1 MKKWSA
7 RLLALVLCFALVL
20 GEGSIVSA
28 AESVGD
34 SSEVA
39 TEEVV
44 EETTEEE
51 AASEEV
57 SEETT
62 EEVSEEASEEVS
74 EDATE
79 EASEEVTEEAS
90 EEATEEVSEEA
101 SEEAT
106 EEVSEET
113 TEEVSEEVSE
123 EATEETSE
131 EEKLFPGLASTFVM
145 DKEFV
150 ADRTELQENI
160 DIAFGGEEG
169 KAYVTNQIL
178 VSAKDEA
185 EAEIFAEA
193 FAGELINYIAGVAVI
208 ELNQEEDEVEVS
220 VQDAVMASLDPAN
233 NLPAAWPNTIHQT
246 FEADPAMNP
255 QSGAFQWQH
264 DVADT
269 TYAWE
274 EGYDGEG
281 ITVAVLDTGIRLGHE
296 DLNPAKVHSTAVDK
310 EESLEKYYKEE
321 LNMDVDF
328 DFSADDLY
336 VGHGTHV
343 SGIIAAVDDNG
354 KGGAGIAPGV
364 ELLSC
369 NVFTG
374 EFGASTDDIIEGI
387 AWARENGADIINMSL
402 GMNVYN
408 GEFADAVKE
417 AYDNGVAVFCAAGND
432 STTSYQYPASYP
444 GAISIAALDRGLQKS
459 DFSCYGDRIRY
470 AFPGVDI
477 YSTVNATY
485 DYENETSTISTD
497 AYAFMSGTSMACPVG
512 AGVAAVALNYA
523 EENGMMKDLT
533 GAAKVEK
540 LLEVMDSALVPI
552 ATKGLGKGTVS
563 LSKLVG
569 ATVFEATPEM
579 PVIKEGK
586 AGKYESETLSI
597 EFEEQKNVMLCYTT
611 NGKTPQFKN
620 GITLGS
626 TYYTTG
632 NVISIGNQKNVTL
645 KVMAVNPSTGLCSK
659 VLTAKYTFAPVP
671 RSVYPTN
678 SMHAGVISQGG
689 SYTIKATVYPNY
701 AVNKKLVYSIAGPE
715 GATGV
720 TVSNKGVVKAT
731 KNATPGLYYVR
742 VAAVANEMAGFTVT
756 IKVEAPKKNIV
767 SITSDKTDYE
777 VVVYE
782 SVPIEGIKIET
793 NDGTKLGI
801 GDLVW
806 TSSNSKVASLHGGYG
821 YMNISGEKAGKA
833 KITGTAKDGSKKKI
847 TLNVT
852 VVDPVQFVYLY
863 GDGVVATGK
872 STMVNLISYT
882 YSYKLKKAK
891 DFKWTVSPE
900 GQGVTVKNGKVTA
913 SKKATAGTYTVRA
926 EAKDSQGAYEEFPV
940 IVTADAAKSIK
951 IAKKDTK
958 ITLQRRSETTNAGY
972 WNSDIPIT
980 LNGGDAYVNYRV
992 DVENYKVANAYIN
1005 RDESGQCKLCVVAG
1019 ESVGT
1024 ATIKVVSIDGTKKSV
1039 SVKVTVTNPI
1049 SNLAITFPDGS
1060 SPVLAYTKSMK
1071 LVPVFSTENGVEK
1084 NADKTLKW
1092 ESSDP
1097 SVISVDKNGKVTAKA
1112 SDGSAF
1118 IRAYSETYNISTG
1131 MFIYASD
1138 LITKAE
1144 MVVIENLNEEGQK
1157 TGTGIITLKVKTKQ
1171 NGTRYL
1177 APNHKQAFNT
1187 ATDKEGLT
1195 FSHYIFQI
1203 HGQEEIFTGA
1213 EYVIN
1218 EPGTYTVTISL
1229 RDGNKVKVK
1238 QKLTMNY

>member
-57 SEETT
+57 SEEAT
-62 EEVSEEASEEVS
+62 EEVSEEVSEDASEEVS
-74 EDATE
+74 EEATE

-106 EEVSEET
+106 EEVSEE
-113 TEEVSEEVSE
+113 
-123 EATEETSE
+123 ATEETSE
-131 EEKLFPGLASTFVM
+131 EEKLFPGLASTFAM

-150 ADRTELQENI
+150 ANRTELQENI
-160 DIAFGGEEG
+160 DVAFGGEEG

-208 ELNQEEDEVEVS
+208 ELNQEEDDVEVS

-233 NLPAAWPNTIHQT
+233 NLPAAWPNTIYQT

-255 QSGAFQWQH
+255 SAIEYQWQH

-269 TYAWE
+269 TYAWDA
-274 EGYDGEG
+274 GYDGSG
-281 ITVAVLDTGIRLGHE
+281 VTVAVLDTGIRIGHE
-296 DLNPAKVHSTAVDK
+296 DLNPVMTYCTSGDK
-310 EESLEKYYKEE
+310 EEMIEE
-321 LNMDVDF
+321 LIKEVLGEEIDYEFNE
-328 DFSADDLY
+328 DDIY

-343 SGIIAAVDDNG
+343 SGIIAAEEGNG

-364 ELLSC
+364 DLLSC
-369 NVFTG
+369 NVFMG
-374 EFGASTDDIIEGI
+374 DLGAATDDIIEGI
-387 AWARENGADIINMSL
+387 VWAVENDADIINMSL
-402 GMNVYN
+402 GSIVYN
-408 GEFADAVKE
+408 GLFADAVK
-417 AYDNGVAVFCAAGND
+417 AANDSGVAVFCAAGND
-432 STTSYQYPASYP
+432 NTSSYQYPASYP

-459 DFSCYGDRIRY
+459 SFSCYGDKIRY

-477 YSTVNATY
+477 FSTYIGGY
-485 DYENETSTISTD
+485 DETDEFVITTD
-497 AYAFMSGTSMACPVG
+497 AYEFMSGTSMACPVG
-512 AGVAAVALNYA
+512 VGVAAVALNYA

-540 LLEVMDSALVPI
+540 LLEVMDSALVPTV
-552 ATKGLGKGTVS
+552 TKGLGKGTVS

-597 EFEEQKNVMLCYTT
+597 EFEEQKNVILCYTM

-620 GITLGS
+620 GTTLGS

-678 SMHAGVISQGG
+678 SMYAGIISQGG

-701 AVNKKLVYSIAGPE
+701 AANKKLVYSIAGPE

-731 KNATPGLYYVR
+731 KNATPGLYDVR
-742 VAAVANEMAGFTVT
+742 VAAVANEKAGFTVT
-756 IKVEAPKKNIV
+756 IKVEAPKKNVV

-777 VVVYE
+777 VVVYDE

-821 YMNISGEKAGKA
+821 YMYISGEKAGKA

-852 VVDPVQFVYLY
+852 VVDPVRFVYLY

-951 IAKKDTK
+951 IEKKDTK
-958 ITLQRRSETTNAGY
+958 ITLQRRTETANADY
-972 WNSDIPIT
+972 WSREIPIT

-992 DVENYKVANAYIN
+992 DIENHKVANAYIN
-1005 RDESGQCKLCVVAG
+1005 RDASGQCKLCVVAG
-1019 ESVGT
+1019 DSVGT

-1049 SNLAITFPDGS
+1049 SNLSVTFPEGS
-1060 SPVLAYTKSMK
+1060 SPVLAYSKSMK
-1071 LVPVFSTENGVEK
+1071 LVPVFSTENGIEK
-1084 NADKTLKW
+1084 NANKTLKW
-1092 ESSDP
+1092 TSSNT
-1097 SVISVDKNGKVTAKA
+1097 SVFTVDKNGKVTAKA
-1112 SDGSAF
+1112 SEGAAIISAV
-1118 IRAYSETYNISTG
+1118 SEQYGLVGEIELV
-1131 MFIYASD
+1131 ASD

-1144 MVVIENLNEEGQK
+1144 VLDLDEYTDVNEEGDK
-1157 TGTGIITLKVKTKQ
+1157 IKGGALTLKVKTKQ
-1171 NGTRYL
+1171 NGEKLLSISHFDAIDTIV
-1177 APNHKQAFNT
+1177 
-1187 ATDKEGLT
+1187 DKEGLT
-1195 FSHYIFQI
+1195 FTHTPGILES
-1203 HGQEEIFTGA
+1203 TGEMFVVA
-1213 EYVIN
+1213 EYVVN
-1218 EPGTYTVTISL
+1218 KPGTYTATIKL
-1229 RDGNKVKVK
+1229 KDGNKIKVTK
-1238 QKLTMNY
+1238 KITF